1 MDFKEKI
8 ECRKEYNIKVL
19 KMLMEVCENYPEL
32 RLGQI
37 LANIECINKCP
48 MDPFHEEP
56 IDMYERFHNALARL
70 HDLYTE
76 VSIIS

>member
-19 KMLMEVCENYPEL
+19 KMLMEVCENHPEL

-37 LANIECINKCP
+37 LANIEYINKCP